1 MADSEELDELD
12 VPKKSKLPMILGVL
26 SALLLGGAGGFG
38 ASMMMGGDEAAEEG
52 AEAAVDPETGEA
64 VPEGPSE
71 ERTVVELGQL
81 RVNLRGSGGGRVVQM
96 DVHVEASTSFQESIE
111 ARKAELRDS
120 IITLVSDYSYA
131 DLEGLDGKTR
141 LRDEL
146 LGRLNGLLEPERIDR
161 VYFNAFVVQ

>member
-1 MADSEELDELD
+1 MADSEEFADLD
-12 VPKKSKLPMILGVL
+12 VPRKSKLPLVLGVV

-38 ASMMMGGDEAAEEG
+38 ASMMMGGEEG
-52 AEAAVDPETGEA
+52 AEESAEAKVDPETGEA
-64 VPEGPSE
+64 IPEEPSD
-71 ERTVVELGQL
+71 ERSVVELGQI

-96 DVHVEASTSFQESIE
+96 DVHVEASTSFQTSIE
-111 ARKAELRDS
+111 GRKAELRDS
-120 IITLVSDYSYA
+120 IITVVSDYSYA

-146 LGRLNGLLEPERIDR
+146 LERLNGLMEPERIDR